1 VSSKIEIVLQL
12 LSDGGWHSMYELQQ
26 LSELNEPQLKMIVS
40 FLEKYDFARTNFEM
54 KVRANQFFE
63 EFLSQV

>member
-1 VSSKIEIVLQL
+1 MSSKIEIVLQL